1 MLMRT
6 YAGPVYSRGFD
17 LSLASV
23 GIRSG
28 AVAVQRLG
36 SAAQGGA
43 GSALLRD
50 GFIFQQ
56 REKKYVW
63 K

>member
-1 MLMRT
+1 MRT

-23 GIRSG
+23 GIRGSG

-36 SAAQGGA
+36 SGAQGVA